1 MSEYF
6 YTKKEAEKAILVGV
20 ALQSENISY
29 NMMCEYLDELAFL
42 AETAGAETVKIFTQ
56 NLDKPVTAT
65 FVGKGK
71 LEEIKTYV
79 EDNDINL
86 IIFDDELSP
95 TQIRNL
101 ERELKGRKVLDRTNL
116 ILDIFAKRAR
126 TAEAKAQVELAQYQY
141 LLPRLTGMWTH
152 LERQKGGIGL
162 RGPGESEIETD
173 RRIIRDKITRLK
185 EQLAKI
191 DKQMVTQR
199 KNRGKLV
206 RVALVGYT
214 NVGKSTLMKAA
225 LGLLPY
231 TGSIT
236 VDGPPVTRK
245 TLPEVRRKLGY
256 VLQDADNQMFMPTVL
271 DDMVFGPMNYG
282 LSRAAAEQRAEETLA
297 ELHMEYLRDR
307 HNHKMSGGE
316 KRMAAVATILAMQ
329 PQMLLMD
336 EPSTALDPRNR
347 RTLIRVLRQR
357 PETKLIASHDLDLVL
372 ETCSRVLLLAGG
384 RLAADGAAG
393 EILRDRT
400 LLEEN
405 GLELPLCLAGVP
417 DGI

>member
-1 MSEYF
+1 MMLVFDHVCVF
-6 YTKKEAEKAILVGV
+6 YGDT
-20 ALQSENISY
+20 
-29 NMMCEYLDELAFL
+29 
-42 AETAGAETVKIFTQ
+42 
-56 NLDKPVTAT
+56 PV
-65 FVGKGK
+65 
-71 LEEIKTYV
+71 LR
-79 EDNDINL
+79 
-86 IIFDDELSP
+86 ELSF
-95 TQIRNL
+95 QVRSG
-101 ERELKGRKVLDRTNL
+101 EQVGL
-116 ILDIFAKRAR
+116 IGANGA
-126 TAEAKAQVELAQYQY
+126 
-141 LLPRLTGMWTH
+141 
-152 LERQKGGIGL
+152 
-162 RGPGESEIETD
+162 
-173 RRIIRDKITRLK
+173 
-185 EQLAKI
+185 
-191 DKQMVTQR
+191 
-199 KNRGKLV
+199 
-206 RVALVGYT
+206 
-214 NVGKSTLMKAA
+214 GKSTLMKAA

-236 VDGPPVTRK
+236 VDGIPVTRK

-336 EPSTALDPRNR
+336 EPSTALDPR
-347 RTLIRVLRQR
+347 QR

-372 ETCSRVLLLAGG
+372 ETCSRVLLLADG

-393 EILRDRT
+393 EILRDRA